1 MTQRRSVKRGYKNGD
16 SGGVWSRA
24 VWSFVGAASLFWL
37 VTAALRWAVGAVRR
51 SEKRLTA
58 STLGKCL
65 WVYP

>member
-24 VWSFVGAASLFWL
+24 VWSFVGATSLFWL

-51 SEKRLTA
+51 WERRPRA
-58 STLGKCL
+58 SALGTCL
-65 WVYP
+65 WICP